1 MLERPEGWKP
11 FIDMLARRGK
21 ARITVL
27 AVLEHMG
34 QVAGRFS
41 GQFVALGKP

>member
-1 MLERPEGWKP
+1 
-11 FIDMLARRGK
+11 MLARRGK

-27 AVLEHMG
+27 AVLEYTG
-34 QVAGRFS
+34 RVAGRFS